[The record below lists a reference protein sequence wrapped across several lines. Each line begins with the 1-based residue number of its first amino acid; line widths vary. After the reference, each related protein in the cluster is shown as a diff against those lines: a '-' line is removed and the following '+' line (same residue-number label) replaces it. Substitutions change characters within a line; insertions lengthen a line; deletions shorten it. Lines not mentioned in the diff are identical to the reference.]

1 MLYFCV
7 VIHFLYFIALPTLT
21 QLGDLLMGAV
31 CVYRSSIIY
40 IYFAQP
46 HGQLSLVGPIFECG
60 WR

>member
-40 IYFAQP
+40 IYILHSP
-46 HGQLSLVGPIFECG
+46 MDS
-60 WR
+60 